1 MIRYNLRVAFRSLL
15 KKRVFAAINIGGLAI
30 GLSAVLV
37 IGAYLREELSYDEFN
52 VNKNEIYRITEEYRD
67 DAKQVHSALNHGP
80 VAELISHQLSGLKS
94 CVRILPYPAYVTADK
109 VEKHREKNIVFADST
124 FFDVFSFHALSGNLS
139 SALSAP
145 FSVVLTESMAMKYFG
160 SVEVVGREL
169 HYEDERAMFTYH
181 VAAVIRDVPQNSHFT
196 FDFVFNMTSLRTV
209 MPWFNS
215 WHYPP
220 MYIYIHAEKGLDID
234 LLRQNI
240 QRITDQHSPEQIKA
254 EKRKYYVQRLSDIHF
269 YSFLA
274 NEWQGNTNVLYIRI
288 FSGVAIF
295 LLVIACVNFMNLS
308 TAQSTQRAREVG
320 VRKVMGAFPL
330 QLVRQFLGEAF
341 LISLISILIALGIA
355 ELLLMTVFRQLMDKD
370 LSLLFLLNGYNI
382 LWLLALL
389 VFITVLAGLYPAFYL
404 SRHKPVLALKGRTE
418 RIGSMPGLRRVLVVF
433 QFFIS
438 ALLLIGTM
446 VVLEQSHLLRNKNLG
461 FEEDALVTIKLVDR
475 YAASNYNQLKNSFL
489 QKSGVVGVALSS
501 EIPGGENFYGLE
513 VNPEGFPKNAMSMN
527 SLGMDEDFA
536 STFNITLI
544 TGRSFSVDIPS
555 DGTQAVLLNE
565 SAVKF
570 LGWTPESAIGKSFE
584 LTVYTSEREHRKGQV
599 VGVTRDFHYQ
609 SLHNRIEPLVMYIN
623 KHPYYSDFLTI
634 RTSNIDLLA
643 VTGIVRAAW
652 KEFHPEKPAEFFFLN
667 DSLQKQY
674 QAESRISSIFSAF
687 AILSVAISCLGLFGL
702 SAFSAQRR
710 TKEIGI
716 RKVLGANVSQIV
728 SMLSR
733 EYLGLILLANAI
745 AWPVAYFA
753 SAQWLETFPYRV
765 DVGVGILFGTL
776 LFALI
781 VALLTVSIQSIK
793 AALVNPVKTLRS
805 E

>member
-15 KKRVFAAINIGGLAI
+15 KNRVFAAINIGGLAI

-37 IGAYLREELSYDEFN
+37 IGAYLREELSYDDFN

-80 VAELISHQLSGLKS
+80 VAELISDRLSGLKR
-94 CVRILPYPAYVTADK
+94 CVRILPYPAYITADK
-109 VEKHREKNIVFADST
+109 VEKHREKNIVFVDST
-124 FFDVFSFHALSGNLS
+124 FFDVFTFHALSGNLA
-139 SALSAP
+139 SALNAP

-160 SVEVVGREL
+160 SVDVIGREL

-181 VAAVIRDVPQNSHFT
+181 VVAVIRDVPQNSHFT

-220 MYIYIHAEKGLDID
+220 MYIYIQAENGLNID
-234 LLRQNI
+234 VLEQNI

-254 EKRKYYVQRLSDIHF
+254 EKRKYNVQRLSDIHL

-274 NEWQGNTNVLYIRI
+274 NEWQGNTNILYVRM
-288 FSGVAIF
+288 FSGIAIF
-295 LLVIACVNFMNLS
+295 LLIIACVNFMNLS
-308 TAQSTQRAREVG
+308 TAQSMQRAREVG

-341 LISLISILIALGIA
+341 LISLASLLIALGIA
-355 ELLLMTVFRQLMDKD
+355 ELLLMTVFQQLMAKD
-370 LSLLFLLNGYNI
+370 LSLLFLLKGYNI
-382 LWLLALL
+382 LWLVALL
-389 VFITVLAGLYPAFYL
+389 IFITVLAGLYPAFNL
-404 SRHKPVLALKGRTE
+404 SRHKPVLALNGKTE
-418 RIGSMPGLRRVLVVF
+418 LIGSMPGLRRILVVF
-433 QFFIS
+433 QFFVS

-446 VVLEQSHLLRNKNLG
+446 VVLEQSHLLQSKNLG

-475 YAASNYNQLKNSFL
+475 FAASNYNQLKSVLL
-489 QKSGVVGVALSS
+489 QKSGVDGVALSS

-513 VNPEGFPKNAMSMN
+513 VKPEGFPKNAMSMN

-544 TGRSFSVDIPS
+544 AGRKFSVDIPS

-634 RTSNIDLLA
+634 RTSNMDLFS
-643 VTGIVRAAW
+643 VTTIVRAAW
-652 KEFHPEKPAEFFFLN
+652 REFHPEKPAEFFFLN
-667 DSLQKQY
+667 DSLQKHY
-674 QAESRISSIFSAF
+674 QAESRVSSIFSAF

-716 RKVLGANVSQIV
+716 RKVLGANVTQIV

-733 EYLGLILLANAI
+733 EYMGMILLANAI

-753 SAQWLETFPYRV
+753 STQWLETFPYRV
-765 DVGVGILFGTL
+765 EVRVGILLGTL